1 MQTLPA
7 VIGNRGVARIFN
19 RQLPKYFTAD
29 EVRMILSDDLKARDY
44 DAYFMSLFL
53 WNTGTRISEALAVT
67 VSDIDLI
74 GKALRITTLKR
85 KGHIRVLPIQNG
97 FIGELALWIN
107 VKGLK
112 RGDKLFQISRKTA
125 YNFVKYACQEAG
137 IDDSRCHPHTFRH
150 AFCVNCIMQGVPVTV
165 LRDWVG
171 HRDITK
177 TLIYTQILAQDTRVF
192 MDGVRF

>member
-19 RQLPKYFTAD
+19 KSLPKYFTSD
-29 EVRMILSDDLKARDY
+29 EARRILDNLKEQDY
-44 DAYFMSLFL
+44 DCFFLSLFL
-53 WNTGTRISEALAVT
+53 WNTGLRISEALSVT
-67 VSDIDLI
+67 VADIDLI
-74 GKALRITTLKR
+74 GKALRVTTLKR
-85 KGHIRVLPIQNG
+85 KGHIRVLPLQNG

-112 RGDKLFQISRKTA
+112 RDDSLFQMSRKTA
-125 YNFVKYACQEAG
+125 YNYIKYSCNLSG
-137 IDDSRCHPHTFRH
+137 IEDERCHPHTWRH
-150 AFCVNCIMQGVPVTV
+150 TFAVNCIIQGVPVTV
-165 LRDWVG
+165 LREWLG

-177 TLIYTQILAQDTRVF
+177 TLIYTQILAQDTKVF